1 MPNENKEKSD
11 EDLLQIKRDL
21 NRTFPHSMFYS
32 DPGPGQEQLERIL
45 VTFLKYDPKIGYVQ
59 GMNFIVG
66 ALLYHCAEEI
76 AFWLFV
82 ALVEDHEMRDIFLP
96 GLPGLYKHTQ
106 IIDMLILEHLHGIY
120 QHFVKLK
127 IIHID
132 SASTIFKLRCLQL
145 SGYSLYLLVSFR

>member
-1 MPNENKEKSD
+1 MPNEDKEKGA

-21 NRTFPHSMFYS
+21 NRTFPHSSFYS
-32 DPGPGQEQLERIL
+32 DAGPGQEQLERIL

-66 ALLYHCAEEI
+66 ALLFHCSEEI

-96 GLPGLYKHTQ
+96 GKIFILLFWIGLPGLYKHTQ

-120 QHFVKLK
+120 QHFV
-127 IIHID
+127 IH
-132 SASTIFKLRCLQL
+132 
-145 SGYSLYLLVSFR
+145 